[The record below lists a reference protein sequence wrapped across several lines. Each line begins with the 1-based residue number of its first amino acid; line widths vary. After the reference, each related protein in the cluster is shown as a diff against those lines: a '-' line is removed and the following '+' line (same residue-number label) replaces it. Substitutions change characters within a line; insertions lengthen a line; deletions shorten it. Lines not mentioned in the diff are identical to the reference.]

1 METMF
6 DFDKA
11 RANMVESQI
20 RTNKVTDERL
30 VAAMRTIPR
39 EIFVPPTLQGIAYV
53 DEDLNVGGGRYM
65 TEPMVLARLLQAA
78 EVGPLDAVL
87 VIGSTTG
94 YAVALLSQLAETV
107 VGIEDDAELVNA
119 ADKNLAA
126 LGIDNAAVIR
136 LSLAEGYAKQA
147 PYDVILIDGRCG
159 VVPEVIKR
167 QLAPGGRLVTVTDE
181 RGVGKAT
188 LLRRSGDTVSG
199 RVLFDA
205 QVPALGCFARKPEF
219 VF

>member
-1 METMF
+1 ML

-11 RANMVESQI
+11 RANMVECQI

-30 VAAMRTIPR
+30 IAALRSVPR
-39 EIFVPPTLQGIAYV
+39 ETFVPDALKGVAYI
-53 DEDLNVGGGRYM
+53 DEDLDMGGKRFM

-78 EVGPLDAVL
+78 EVGPEDAVL
-87 VIGSTTG
+87 VIGCTTG
-94 YAVALLSQLAETV
+94 YAVALLAQLAETV
-107 VGIEDDAELVNA
+107 VGIEEDAELVTA

-126 LGIDNAAVIR
+126 LGIDNAAVITMA
-136 LSLAEGYAKQA
+136 LDEGYAKQA
-147 PYDVILIDGRCG
+147 PYDVIVIEGRCD
-159 VVPEVIKR
+159 VVPDIIAR
-167 QLAPGGRLVTVTDE
+167 QLAPDGRLVTVTDD

-188 LLRRSGDTVSG
+188 LMQRSGDSVSG

-205 QVPALGCFARKPEF
+205 QVPPLVCFDRKQAF

>member
-1 METMF
+1 METML

-30 VAAMRTIPR
+30 VAAMRAIPR
-39 EIFVPPTLQGIAYV
+39 EIFVPPALQGVAYV

-65 TEPMVLARLLQAA
+65 TEPMVLARLLQSA
-78 EVGPLDAVL
+78 EVGPEDAVL

-94 YAVALLSQLAETV
+94 YAVALLAQLAETV

-147 PYDVILIDGRCG
+147 PYDVILIEGRCG
-159 VVPEVIKR
+159 VVPEVITR

-205 QVPALGCFARKPEF
+205 QVPALGCFARKSEF

>member
-1 METMF
+1 METML

-30 VAAMRTIPR
+30 VAAMRAIPR
-39 EIFVPPTLQGIAYV
+39 EIFVPPALQGVAYV

-78 EVGPLDAVL
+78 DVGPEDAVL

-94 YAVALLSQLAETV
+94 YAVALLAQLAETV

-147 PYDVILIDGRCG
+147 PYDVILIEGRCG
-159 VVPEVIKR
+159 VVPEVITR

-205 QVPALGCFARKPEF
+205 QVPALGCFARKSEF

>member
-1 METMF
+1 METML

-30 VAAMRTIPR
+30 VAAMRAIPR
-39 EIFVPPTLQGIAYV
+39 EIFVPPALQGVAYV

-65 TEPMVLARLLQAA
+65 TEPMVLARLLQSAD
-78 EVGPLDAVL
+78 VGPEDAVL

-94 YAVALLSQLAETV
+94 YAVALLAQLAETV

-147 PYDVILIDGRCG
+147 PYDVILIEGRCG
-159 VVPEVIKR
+159 VVPEVITR

-205 QVPALGCFARKPEF
+205 QVPALGCFARKSEF

>member
-1 METMF
+1 ML

-30 VAAMRTIPR
+30 VDALRSVPR
-39 EIFVPPTLQGIAYV
+39 EAFLPPELQGVAYI
-53 DEDLNVGGGRYM
+53 DEDLDVGGNRYM

-78 EVGPLDAVL
+78 EIGPQDAVL
-87 VIGSTTG
+87 VIGSNTG
-94 YAVALLSQLAETV
+94 YAVAVLAQLAETV
-107 VGIEDDAELVNA
+107 VGIEDDEELVKT

-136 LSLAEGYAKQA
+136 MTLAEGYAKQA
-147 PYDVILIDGRCG
+147 PYDVILIEGRCEE
-159 VVPEVIKR
+159 VPEAITG
-167 QLAPGGRLVTVTDE
+167 QLAPNGRLVTVTDD

-205 QVPALGCFARKPEF
+205 QVPALKCFARKPAF

>member
-1 METMF
+1 METML

-30 VAAMRTIPR
+30 VAAMRAIPR

-53 DEDLNVGGGRYM
+53 DEDLTVGGGRYM

-78 EVGPLDAVL
+78 EVGPDDAVL

-94 YAVALLSQLAETV
+94 YAVALLAQLAETV

-147 PYDVILIDGRCG
+147 PYNVILIDGRCG
-159 VVPEVIKR
+159 VVPEVITR

-181 RGVGKAT
+181 GGVGKAT